1 MSYSK
6 QELMAI
12 FGISLPTVRQTLV
25 AIGVPTKPTRISVE
39 QAKYFSFARWL
50 LEVEGK
56 GMDEI
61 CQIFKSEVQLD
72 NAFSVKDIAKE
83 ISRAKT
89 GLTVLGLASEFGLSE
104 STVRRTLESIGLE
117 KHRFFG
123 PEDVARFA
131 QARHTS
137 SNKSLADS
145 NSETTDRKS
154 RNRGSSRSKKQLAQQ
169 FGLSLLTVR
178 RTLEAAGIS
187 TAKQRYSELEVQRFQ
202 LARKLIGQG
211 WEYRQVAEQL
221 QADILSTK
229 AI

>member
-6 QELMAI
+6 QELMTI

-25 AIGVPTKPTRISVE
+25 AIGVPTKPTQISVE
-39 QAKYFSFARWL
+39 QAKQFSFARWL

-56 GMDEI
+56 GLDEI
-61 CQIFKSEVQLD
+61 RQIFKSEVQLD

-89 GLTVLGLASEFGLSE
+89 GLTVSGLASEFGLSE
-104 STVRRTLESIGLE
+104 STVRRTLKSMGTEN
-117 KHRFFG
+117 HRYLG

-131 QARHTS
+131 QTRSNSLNES
-137 SNKSLADS
+137 SVSS
-145 NSETTDRKS
+145 YSETTRKDRS
-154 RNRGSSRSKKQLAQQ
+154 ASKKQLAQQ

-187 TAKQRYSELEVQRFQ
+187 TAKQRYPELEVQRFR
-202 LARKLIGQG
+202 LARRLIEQG
-211 WEYRQVAEQL
+211 WKYRQVAEQL
-221 QADILSTK
+221 QADLVSTA

>member
-1 MSYSK
+1 
-6 QELMAI
+6 
-12 FGISLPTVRQTLV
+12 TVRQTLV
-25 AIGVPTKPTRISVE
+25 AIGVPTKPTQISVE
-39 QAKYFSFARWL
+39 QAKCFSFARWL

-56 GMDEI
+56 GLDEI
-61 CQIFKSEVQLD
+61 RQIFKSEVQLD
-72 NAFSVKDIAKE
+72 NAFSVKDIARE
-83 ISRAKT
+83 IARAKT
-89 GLTVLGLASEFGLSE
+89 GLTVSGLASEFGLSE
-104 STVRRTLESIGLE
+104 STVRRTLESVGIE
-117 KHRFFG
+117 KHRFFE

-131 QARHTS
+131 LARQTS
-137 SNKSLADS
+137 PDKSVADS

-154 RNRGSSRSKKQLAQQ
+154 RNRETSASKKQLAQQ

-178 RTLEAAGIS
+178 KTLEAAGAS

-202 LARKLIGQG
+202 LARKMIEQG